1 MIRPSRAPLLA
12 ALGLLGML
20 LVARMLAAQPAPSS
34 LPGPEPRPTAPAAL
48 GRRGELPPVP
58 PEYLQN
64 EVGGIRFAYH
74 PSARDRV
81 RPLIEMTEAL
91 RSALRRELGAPVLAR
106 AEVRVAMGPADLGR
120 ITPSAAGGGRGSL
133 GELELLLI
141 DLGAPPGGDPADAR
155 ETFCQGLAQLGLDEL
170 AAGNAV
176 PRWLEQGFALR
187 FAGRPTAGGTLGLG
201 WAALRRRLLP
211 LAQLDDGLAGFE
223 AADSLG
229 ATEATDFVRFLLDGE
244 RAEHFPDLVRRLVH
258 GERTATALGAAYGSE
273 PGQIERAWRADLAK
287 RAVFTP
293 LLGAALTL
301 GALLTAGGALGRRLQ
316 RRRLARRRELDEL
329 RQLGQRL
336 TRAAPEMRV
345 RLIQLRSSDL
355 EGRAPAPDM
364 PLGEPPSEGVP
375 KVSHDGRWHT
385 LH

>member
-1 MIRPSRAPLLA
+1 VTRPSRAPLLA
-12 ALGLLGML
+12 ALGLLGLL
-20 LVARMLAAQPAPSS
+20 LVARMLAAQPAPSA
-34 LPGPEPRPTAPAAL
+34 PGSDGRPTAPPAL
-48 GRRGELPPVP
+48 GQRLDLPLLP
-58 PEYLQN
+58 PEYLQHD
-64 EVGGIRFAYH
+64 VGGIRFAYH

-81 RPLIEMTEAL
+81 RPLIEMTEEL

-106 AEVRVAMGPADLGR
+106 AEVRVAMGSADLGR
-120 ITPSAAGGGRGSL
+120 ITPTAAGGARGSF
-133 GELELLLI
+133 GELELLVI

-155 ETFCQGLAQLGLDEL
+155 ETFCRGLAQLAIGEL
-170 AAGNAV
+170 AAGHAL

-187 FAGRPTAGGTLGLG
+187 FADRPTPGGTLALG
-201 WAALRRRLLP
+201 WAALRGRLVP
-211 LAQLDDGLAGFE
+211 FAQLDDGLGGFE
-223 AADSLG
+223 ADDSLR
-229 ATEATDFVRFLLDGE
+229 ATEAADVVRFLLDGE
-244 RAEHFPDLVRRLVH
+244 RGQRFPDLVRRLAH
-258 GERTATALGAAYGSE
+258 GERSAAALEAAYGIE
-273 PGQIERAWRADLAK
+273 PGLMERAWRADLAR
-287 RAVFTP
+287 RAVFAP
-293 LLGAALTL
+293 VLGGALAL
-301 GALLTAGGALGRRLQ
+301 GALLTAGGALGRRVH